1 MATHRQF
8 VDGFDKIVQNQTVS
22 MALKLAKG
30 QCGNMESYHRQV
42 GQIEGLNNA
51 ASLLR
56 DMLGQVESAEDGDGL
71 PEMTAPLITTPAP
84 RGRGKGANA
93 K

>member
-8 VDGFDKIVQNQTVS
+8 VDAFDKVVQNQTVS

-56 DMLGQVESAEDGDGL
+56 DMLGQVESAEDENGL
-71 PEMTAPLITTPAP
+71 PEMTPAVKP
-84 RGRGKGANA
+84 VPNEAT
-93 K
+93 